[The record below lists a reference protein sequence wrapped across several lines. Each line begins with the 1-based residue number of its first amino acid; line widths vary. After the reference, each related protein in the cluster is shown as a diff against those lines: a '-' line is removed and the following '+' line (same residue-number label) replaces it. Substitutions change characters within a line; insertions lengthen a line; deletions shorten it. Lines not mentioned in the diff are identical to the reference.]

1 MRRAIGTS
9 LLVLMSGTA
18 CLHQPPVQNENP
30 SDTGAVRATRSRF
43 NDAIARHDAAGIKGF
58 LLPNYHIV
66 SGRSAQTHGRSAEI
80 RNWRTIFSS
89 DSTVIYVRTPD
100 KILVNTAW
108 GLAEELGSWTGH
120 YTALDGFVQVSGVYS
135 AKWQRDAKRRWWLQ
149 TEVFTTLECHGGA
162 QSCRGPDPVEPAN
175 FFQ

>member
-1 MRRAIGTS
+1 MHRAIGTS
-9 LLVLMSGTA
+9 LLVLLSGTA
-18 CLHQPPVQNENP
+18 CLHQPPAQNENP
-30 SDTGAVRATRSRF
+30 SDTAAVRATRSRF
-43 NDAIARHDAAGIKGF
+43 NDAIALHNAAAIEGF

-66 SGRSAQTHGRSAEI
+66 TGRSAQTHGRSAEI
-80 RNWRTIFSS
+80 QNWRTIFAG

-100 KILVNTAW
+100 KILVNAAW

-120 YTALDGFVQVSGVYS
+120 YTALDGPVQVSGVYS

-149 TEVFTTLECHGGA
+149 TEVFTTLECRGGA
-162 QSCRGPDPVEPAN
+162 QSCRGPDPVEPEN